1 LRNFFCI
8 IVLYNYCVSA
18 LSLYIELTDS
28 MIRSK
33 QHDYYSTPK
42 KWCQHWEHFSK
53 GAFAA
58 QLCCKL
64 EGFL

>member
-1 LRNFFCI
+1 MKTLKDGWYIAINTNKFIVFEKFFCI

-33 QHDYYSTPK
+33 QHDYYSTTPK
-42 KWCQHWEHFSK
+42 K
-53 GAFAA
+53 
-58 QLCCKL
+58 
-64 EGFL
+64 